1 MKRSI
6 IIAAATTGL
15 IALSGATYAANS
27 NETNDAGELSQFL
40 GQNPAM
46 QDLIAPVEKATGG
59 KVVGME
65 MNDEP
70 GGMKMAEVDVKMP
83 DGSEKEFMVDM
94 NTKAV
99 SAYKEDQD
107 KGDQNGEMEG
117 ENEASE
123 SN

>member
-15 IALSGATYAANS
+15 IALSGATYAATS
-27 NETNDAGELSQFL
+27 GETNDAAELSQFL
-40 GQNPAM
+40 TKNPAM
-46 QDLIAPVEKATGG
+46 KDLIAPVEKATGG

-70 GGMKMAEVDVKMP
+70 GAMKMAEVDVKMP

-94 NTKAV
+94 KTKAV
-99 SAYKEDQD
+99 SAYKEDLA
-107 KGDQNGEMEG
+107 KGDQNGEIEG